1 MHANHALIEQF
12 YTAFQNKDHEAMAA
26 CYHQDAYFRDEAF
39 ELTGKQIGAMWHML
53 CERGTDMTM
62 TFLVQEKAGEVTAHW
77 EPRYTFS
84 QNGRKVHNIIDA
96 TFEFKDGLI
105 INHIDQFN
113 FWSWSKQAL
122 GTIGALLGW
131 SGFLRNKVKTM
142 ANKNLTHFIA
152 KHGQYKA

>member
-1 MHANHALIEQF
+1 
-12 YTAFQNKDHEAMAA
+12 
-26 CYHQDAYFRDEAF
+26 
-39 ELTGKQIGAMWHML
+39 ML

-152 KHGQYKA
+152 KHGQYQA